1 MHILSSPGG
10 RQRLCF
16 CDELNPK
23 FTTGEKHEDY
33 SEDYVS
39 NSNSWLLCVGAIG
52 RRHGASTGL
61 LAQASLLIEVTL
73 FTVSGWFKL
82 ATHRYAQS

>member
-1 MHILSSPGG
+1 ML
-10 RQRLCF
+10 RN
-16 CDELNPK
+16 ELTPNL
-23 FTTGEKHEDY
+23 TTGEKHEDH
-33 SEDYVS
+33 SE
-39 NSNSWLLCVGAIG
+39 NHLGNRNSWLLCVGAIG